1 VYGDGRGAAAR
12 AGRAMARG
20 GRSGDCDA
28 VAKLGATLPVVKLS
42 CLPVSFFQSILDGQ
56 MSLGE
61 WVAFAKEIGLDGT
74 ECSLAF
80 VQPIGKATASEMRGL
95 CDDAG
100 IAVSMVTCHPDFTH
114 PDPAER
120 ARNLDDMRRNVGIA
134 VELGAPLVR
143 VLSGQRHPGVSDDQG
158 IEWIV
163 EGLSVLAREADG
175 VGVRLAIENHTKSFF
190 WQHFDFVMKGELFAR
205 MIEAL
210 RGTSVGVNFDTANP
224 LVWGE
229 ETLPLFEQ
237 VKDRLAIL
245 HVADT
250 AQKGEFKF
258 CRIGQGI
265 APIQEVFRRARA
277 QGFDGWVSIEEA
289 SRTGP
294 DGFREAVRFVRKA
307 WDEVAP

>member
-1 VYGDGRGAAAR
+1 
-12 AGRAMARG
+12 M
-20 GRSGDCDA
+20 
-28 VAKLGATLPVVKLS
+28 KLS
-42 CLPVSFFQSILDGQ
+42 CLPVSFFQAILDRE
-56 MSLGE
+56 MTLAE

-80 VQPIGKATASEMRGL
+80 VQPIGRATPGEMRRL

-114 PDPAER
+114 PDAGER
-120 ARNLDDMRRNVGIA
+120 ARQVEDMRRNLEIA
-134 VELGAPLVR
+134 VELGAPLAR

-158 IEWIV
+158 IGWIV
-163 EGLSVLAREADG
+163 EGLGELSSDAERLG
-175 VGVRLAIENHTKSFF
+175 VTLAIENHTKSFF
-190 WQHFDFVMKGELFAR
+190 WQHFDFVMRGELFAR
-205 MIEAL
+205 LIEAL

-229 ETLPLFEQ
+229 ETLPLFER
-237 VKDRLAIL
+237 VRDRLAIV

-265 APIQEVFRRARA
+265 APIGEVLRLARA

-294 DGFREAVRFVRKA
+294 DGFREAVRFVRRA
-307 WDEVAP
+307 WDEAAP

>member
-1 VYGDGRGAAAR
+1 VQ
-12 AGRAMARG
+12 
-20 GRSGDCDA
+20 
-28 VAKLGATLPVVKLS
+28 LS

-56 MSLGE
+56 MSLAE
-61 WVAFAKEIGLDGT
+61 WVHFAREIGLDGT

-80 VQPIGKATASEMRGL
+80 VKPIGKATPAEMRRL

-114 PDPAER
+114 PDAAAR
-120 ARNLDDMRRNVGIA
+120 ARNVEDMRRNVDIA

-143 VLSGQRHPGVSDDQG
+143 VLSGQRHPGVSDEQG
-158 IEWIV
+158 IAWVV
-163 EGLSVLAREADG
+163 EGLSQLAAYSDPLN
-175 VGVRLAIENHTKSFF
+175 VTLAIENHTKSFF
-190 WQHFDFVMKGELFAR
+190 WQHFDFVMRGDLFAR

-210 RGTSVGVNFDTANP
+210 RGTSVGVNFDKANP

-229 ETLPLFEQ
+229 ETLTLFEQ

-250 AQKGEFKF
+250 AQRGEFKF
-258 CRIGQGI
+258 SRIGQGI
-265 APIQEVFRRARA
+265 APIDEVFRRARE

-294 DGFREAVRFVRKA
+294 DGFREAVAFVRRA
-307 WDEVAP
+307 WAEAAP

>member
-1 VYGDGRGAAAR
+1 
-12 AGRAMARG
+12 M
-20 GRSGDCDA
+20 
-28 VAKLGATLPVVKLS
+28 KLS
-42 CLPVSFFQSILDGQ
+42 CLPVSFFQAILDRE
-56 MSLGE
+56 MTLAE

-80 VQPIGKATASEMRGL
+80 VQPIGRATPGDMRRL
-95 CDDAG
+95 CDDSG

-114 PDPAER
+114 PDAAER
-120 ARNLDDMRRNVGIA
+120 ARQVEDMRRNLEIA
-134 VELGAPLVR
+134 VELGAPLAR
-143 VLSGQRHPGVSDDQG
+143 VLSGQRHPGVSDEQG
-158 IEWIV
+158 IGWIV
-163 EGLSVLAREADG
+163 EGLGALSSDADRLG
-175 VGVRLAIENHTKSFF
+175 VKLAIENHTKSFF
-190 WQHFDFVMKGELFAR
+190 WQHFDFVMRGELFAR
-205 MIEAL
+205 LIEAL

-229 ETLPLFEQ
+229 ETLPLFER

-265 APIQEVFRRARA
+265 APIGEVFRRARA

-294 DGFREAVRFVRKA
+294 DGFREAVRFVRRA
-307 WDEVAP
+307 WDEAAP

>member
-1 VYGDGRGAAAR
+1 
-12 AGRAMARG
+12 M
-20 GRSGDCDA
+20 
-28 VAKLGATLPVVKLS
+28 KLS
-42 CLPVSFFQSILDGQ
+42 CLPVSFFQAILDRE
-56 MSLGE
+56 MTLAE

-80 VQPIGKATASEMRGL
+80 VQPIGRATPGEMRRL

-114 PDPAER
+114 PDAGER
-120 ARNLDDMRRNVGIA
+120 ARQVEDMRRNLEIA
-134 VELGAPLVR
+134 VELGAPLAR

-158 IEWIV
+158 IGWIV
-163 EGLSVLAREADG
+163 EGLGELSSDAERLG
-175 VGVRLAIENHTKSFF
+175 VTLAIENHTKSFF
-190 WQHFDFVMKGELFAR
+190 WQHFDFVMRGELFAR
-205 MIEAL
+205 LIEAL

-229 ETLPLFEQ
+229 ETLPLFER
-237 VKDRLAIL
+237 VKDRLAIV

-265 APIQEVFRRARA
+265 APIGEVLRLARA

-294 DGFREAVRFVRKA
+294 DGFREAVRFVRRA
-307 WDEVAP
+307 WDEAAP